1 MAHGMTSFLNL
12 RRLGLLAAA
21 GLLPLCA
28 QAQTA
33 SQLVR
38 PDYAPPA
45 ISPVRQGLSLPA
57 TTGLDAPAGAEK
69 LEVTPSGLAV
79 EGGLPALASDT
90 ASIEARLKNRRVTA
104 ADLFAAARDL
114 EAAYVR
120 AGYVLVRVSLPPQ
133 TILDGKP
140 LQLTVTEGYV
150 EAIDVSALPPR
161 VQSIVQRTLAPLT
174 GRKNVTLQE
183 LERRLLLA
191 GDTAGLLLRSALQAG
206 SQTGA
211 TVIVVDGR
219 HDPVAATLS
228 MDNSLDRNLG
238 RYSVSAGVDLN
249 SLLGLGEVFYL
260 RLMGYPGL
268 DGGFF
273 SSDPRNRQIAGG
285 VSMPLGTNGLWFGLE
300 GVDSRTHPLS
310 QTGVTLMD
318 HYQRGSVRLG
328 YKWVRSRTFN
338 TSSQISLDL
347 AAEKQ
352 KLAVGTSR
360 FDWAQDQTRVLR
372 FNQSADF
379 YAPWGA
385 VISGDMTASFGL
397 DALGAR
403 SATLSLP
410 LTRSGAKPDFSK
422 LDLSAR
428 YSQSFFSQRL
438 NFQASGKAQTSF
450 GDALVASEQTGLG
463 GSEWISAFGAGKLE
477 GDAGAAVR
485 AELSVPVALPLPGGF
500 NAAAAPYVFGA
511 AGLAKLEA
519 ATALETRL
527 TRAHAFGAGIRA
539 GLSEASSPRS
549 ATVSLE
555 YAHGSATG
563 MKDAS
568 RFNLR
573 VMTRF

>member
-1 MAHGMTSFLNL
+1 MAYGMMTFLNP

-38 PDYAPPA
+38 PDYAPA
-45 ISPVRQGLSLPA
+45 TISPVRQGLSLPA

-69 LEVTPSGLAV
+69 LEVTPSGLTV
-79 EGGLPALASDT
+79 EGGLAELSSET
-90 ASIEARLKNRRVTA
+90 ARIEARLKNRRVTA

-133 TILDGKP
+133 TIVDGRP
-140 LQLTVTEGYV
+140 LRLTVTEGYV
-150 EAIDVSALPPR
+150 EAIDVSALPAR
-161 VQSIVQRTLAPLT
+161 VQNIVQRTLQPLT
-174 GRKNVTLQE
+174 GRRNVTLQE

-219 HDPVAATLS
+219 HDPVTATLS
-228 MDNSLDRNLG
+228 LENSLDRNLG

-273 SSDPRNRQIAGG
+273 SNDPRNRQIAGG

-310 QTGVTLMD
+310 QTGFTLLD

-328 YKWVRSRTFN
+328 YK
-338 TSSQISLDL
+338 
-347 AAEKQ
+347 
-352 KLAVGTSR
+352 
-360 FDWAQDQTRVLR
+360 
-372 FNQSADF
+372 
-379 YAPWGA
+379 
-385 VISGDMTASFGL
+385 
-397 DALGAR
+397 
-403 SATLSLP
+403 
-410 LTRSGAKPDFSK
+410 
-422 LDLSAR
+422 
-428 YSQSFFSQRL
+428 
-438 NFQASGKAQTSF
+438 
-450 GDALVASEQTGLG
+450 
-463 GSEWISAFGAGKLE
+463 
-477 GDAGAAVR
+477 
-485 AELSVPVALPLPGGF
+485 
-500 NAAAAPYVFGA
+500 
-511 AGLAKLEA
+511 
-519 ATALETRL
+519 
-527 TRAHAFGAGIRA
+527 
-539 GLSEASSPRS
+539 
-549 ATVSLE
+549 
-555 YAHGSATG
+555 
-563 MKDAS
+563 
-568 RFNLR
+568 
-573 VMTRF
+573 